1 MKKKVYFCTQNI
13 RHQKVVAPN
22 EKKKEMRNIAVI
34 LAGGTGSRVGGPVP
48 KQFLELDG
56 RTVIEY
62 SIEAFASHPA
72 IDEVAVVVH
81 PDWRGRMEEIAERL
95 KVKGERLKVRKIIDG
110 GSERYMSS
118 LNAIMA
124 YIDEPDDT
132 NLLLHDAARP
142 FVSAEIIDRVTE
154 ALKHHEAVGVA
165 VPSTDTVWEVH
176 PDVSGQWS
184 VVGSQCEIPRFV
196 ARIPERRLM
205 WRAQTPQA
213 FRLPLIRD
221 AYQRALQ
228 DPRFQ
233 ATDDCGV
240 VRQYMPCTKITVVEG
255 DEANRKITF
264 AEDIA
269 EMNRTGNTK

>member
-1 MKKKVYFCTQNI
+1 
-13 RHQKVVAPN
+13 
-22 EKKKEMRNIAVI
+22 MRNIAVI
-34 LAGGTGSRVGGPVP
+34 LAGGVGSRMGGSEP
-48 KQFLELDG
+48 KQFLSLGG
-56 RTVIEY
+56 RTVIEH
-62 SIEAFASHPA
+62 SIETFANHPS
-72 IDEVAVVVH
+72 IDEVAVVIH
-81 PDWRGRMEEIAERL
+81 PDWRGRMEEIAARGRWEKL
-95 KVKGERLKVRKIIDG
+95 RKIVDG

-142 FVSAEIIDRVTE
+142 LMSAAIVDRVVA
-154 ALKHHEAVGVA
+154 ALERHEAVGVA

-176 PDVSGQWS
+176 PDFDAVE
-184 VVGSQCEIPRFV
+184 VGRFV

-228 DPRFQ
+228 DPQFR

-240 VRQYMPCTKITVVEG
+240 VRKYMPGVKICVVEG
-255 DEANRKITF
+255 EESNQKITF
-264 AEDIA
+264 REDL
-269 EMNRTGNTK
+269 EMRNRKDR

>member
-1 MKKKVYFCTQNI
+1 MS
-13 RHQKVVAPN
+13 
-22 EKKKEMRNIAVI
+22 NIAVI
-34 LAGGTGSRVGGPVP
+34 LAGGTGKRMGSPVP
-48 KQFLELDG
+48 KQFMDLQG
-56 RTVIEY
+56 RAVIEY
-62 SIEAFASHPA
+62 SIETFDRHPA

-81 PDWRGRMEEIAERL
+81 PDWRGKMEEIAAARGWEKLR
-95 KVKGERLKVRKIIDG
+95 RIIDG

-124 YIDEPDDT
+124 YINEADDT

-142 FVSAEIIDRVTE
+142 MVSTEIVDRVVA
-154 ALKHHEAVGVA
+154 ALRRHEAVGVA

-176 PDVSGQWS
+176 PDMGEALTDTSEKCE
-184 VVGSQCEIPRFV
+184 VGRFV

-228 DPRFQ
+228 DPLFQ
-233 ATDDCGV
+233 ATDDAGV
-240 VRQYMPCTKITVVEG
+240 VRKYMPGTKITVVAGE
-255 DEANRKITF
+255 ERNMKITR
-264 AEDIA
+264 ADDLSVMLKYI
-269 EMNRTGNTK
+269 NNG

>member
-1 MKKKVYFCTQNI
+1 
-13 RHQKVVAPN
+13 
-22 EKKKEMRNIAVI
+22 MRNIAVI
-34 LAGGTGSRVGGPVP
+34 LAGGVGSRMGGSEP
-48 KQFLELDG
+48 KQFLSLGG
-56 RTVIEY
+56 RTVIEH
-62 SIEAFASHPA
+62 SIETFANHPS
-72 IDEVAVVVH
+72 IDEVAVVIH
-81 PDWRGRMEEIAERL
+81 PDWRGRMEEIAARRRWEKL
-95 KVKGERLKVRKIIDG
+95 RKIVDG

-118 LNAIMA
+118 LNAIVA

-142 FVSAEIIDRVTE
+142 FMSAAIVDRVVA
-154 ALKHHEAVGVA
+154 ALERHEAVGVA

-176 PDVSGQWS
+176 PDFDAVE
-184 VVGSQCEIPRFV
+184 VGRFV

-228 DPRFQ
+228 DPQFR

-240 VRQYMPCTKITVVEG
+240 VRQYMPGTKITVVEG
-255 DEANRKITF
+255 EERNMKLTN
-264 AEDIA
+264 AEDLPVLQKYK
-269 EMNRTGNTK
+269 NNG

>member
-1 MKKKVYFCTQNI
+1 
-13 RHQKVVAPN
+13 
-22 EKKKEMRNIAVI
+22 MRNIAVI
-34 LAGGTGSRVGGPVP
+34 LAGGTGSRMGSPEP
-48 KQFLELDG
+48 KQFLELAG
-56 RTVIEY
+56 RTVIEH
-62 SIEAFASHPA
+62 SIETFCNHPA
-72 IDEVAVVVH
+72 IDEVAVVIH
-81 PDWRGRMEEIAERL
+81 PDWRWRMEEIVERL
-95 KVKGERLKVRKIIDG
+95 KVKGERLKVSRIIDG

-142 FVSAEIIDRVTE
+142 WVSAEIVDRVVA
-154 ALKHHEAVGVA
+154 ALQSHEAVGVA

-176 PDVSGQWS
+176 PDLNSEFGIQNSEYV
-184 VVGSQCEIPRFV
+184 IPRFV
-196 ARIPERRLM
+196 ARIPERCLM

-228 DPRFQ
+228 DPMFQ

-240 VRQYMPCTKITVVEG
+240 VRKYMPGTKIAVVEG
-255 DEANRKITF
+255 SEKNMKITYK
-264 AEDIA
+264 EDLIS
-269 EMNRTGNTK
+269 

>member
-1 MKKKVYFCTQNI
+1 M
-13 RHQKVVAPN
+13 
-22 EKKKEMRNIAVI
+22 NIAVI
-34 LAGGTGSRVGGPVP
+34 LAGGTGSRMGGSLP
-48 KQFLELDG
+48 KQFLDLDG
-56 RTVIEY
+56 RPVIVN
-62 SIEAFASHPA
+62 SIEAFDSHPA
-72 IDEVAVVVH
+72 IDEVAVVIH
-81 PDWRGRMEEIAERL
+81 PDWRGRMEEIVAQGHWQ
-95 KVKGERLKVRKIIDG
+95 KVKKIIDG

-142 FVSAEIIDRVTE
+142 FLSADIIDRVVS
-154 ALKHHEAVGVA
+154 ALERHDAVGVA

-176 PDVSGQWS
+176 PDFIVEQTT
-184 VVGSQCEIPRFV
+184 EISRFV
-196 ARIPERRLM
+196 ARIPERKLM

-240 VRQYMPCTKITVVEG
+240 VRKYMPGTKITVVEG
-255 DEANRKITF
+255 NERNRKITF
-264 AEDIA
+264 PEDLQIA
-269 EMNRTGNTK
+269 TINK

>member
-1 MKKKVYFCTQNI
+1 MK
-13 RHQKVVAPN
+13 
-22 EKKKEMRNIAVI
+22 NIAVI
-34 LAGGTGSRVGGPVP
+34 LAGGTGSRMGSSVP
-48 KQFLELDG
+48 KQFMPLAG

-62 SIEAFASHPA
+62 SIETFCNHPA

-81 PDWRGRMEEIAERL
+81 PDWRGRMEEIVASGRKEKL
-95 KVKGERLKVRKIIDG
+95 KKIIDG

-132 NLLLHDAARP
+132 NLMLHDAARP
-142 FVSAEIIDRVTE
+142 FVSAEIIDRVVA

-176 PDVSGQWS
+176 PDMSGELIVNS
-184 VVGSQCEIPRFV
+184 EKCEIPRFV

-228 DPRFQ
+228 DPQFQ

-240 VRQYMPCTKITVVEG
+240 VRKYMPGTKITVVEG
-255 DEANRKITF
+255 SDSNLKVTTPQDLAALEQILIN
-264 AEDIA
+264 
-269 EMNRTGNTK
+269 G

>member
-1 MKKKVYFCTQNI
+1 M
-13 RHQKVVAPN
+13 
-22 EKKKEMRNIAVI
+22 
-34 LAGGTGSRVGGPVP
+34 GGPVP
-48 KQFLELDG
+48 KQFMPLDG
-56 RTVIEY
+56 STVIEH
-62 SIEAFASHPA
+62 SIETFCRHEA

-81 PDWRGRMEEIAERL
+81 PDWRSEMESIVARGGWEKL
-95 KVKGERLKVRKIIDG
+95 KRVIDG
-110 GSERYMSS
+110 GAERYMSS

-142 FVSAEIIDRVTE
+142 WVTKEIVDRVVA
-154 ALKHHEAVGVA
+154 ALGRHEAVGVA

-176 PDVSGQWS
+176 PDMNEEFRIQN
-184 VVGSQCEIPRFV
+184 EEFIMPRFV

-228 DPRFQ
+228 APQFQ

-240 VRQYMPCTKITVVEG
+240 VRRYMPGVKIAVVEG
-255 DEANRKITF
+255 DEKNRKITF
-264 AEDIA
+264 AEDLK
-269 EMNRTGNTK
+269 TDQ

>member
-1 MKKKVYFCTQNI
+1 MKNVA
-13 RHQKVVAPN
+13 VV
-22 EKKKEMRNIAVI
+22 
-34 LAGGTGSRVGGPVP
+34 LAGGTGSRMYNEAVRSERSRSALLP
-48 KQFLELDG
+48 KQFMQLQG
-56 RTVIEY
+56 RAVIEY
-62 SIEAFASHPA
+62 SVETFCNHTA

-81 PDWRGRMEEIAERL
+81 PDWRGRMEEIAAAGRWEKL
-95 KVKGERLKVRKIIDG
+95 KKIVDG

-142 FVSAEIIDRVTE
+142 WVSKGIIDRVTA
-154 ALKHHEAVGVA
+154 ALVHHEAVGVA
-165 VPSTDTVWEVH
+165 IPSIDTVWEVH
-176 PDVSGQWS
+176 PDFGDEA
-184 VVGSQCEIPRFV
+184 GFADEHFEMPRVV

-213 FRLPLIRD
+213 FRLPLVRD

-228 DPRFQ
+228 DPQFH

-240 VRQYMPCTKITVVEG
+240 VRKYMPGVKIAVVEG
-255 DEANRKITF
+255 DELNRKITF
-264 AEDIA
+264 VGDLPKE
-269 EMNRTGNTK
+269 

>member
-1 MKKKVYFCTQNI
+1 MK
-13 RHQKVVAPN
+13 
-22 EKKKEMRNIAVI
+22 NIAVI
-34 LAGGTGSRVGGPVP
+34 LAGGVGSRMGASMP
-48 KQFLELDG
+48 KQFMPLAG

-62 SIEAFASHPA
+62 SIETFNAHPK
-72 IDEVAVVVH
+72 IDEVAVVIH
-81 PDWRGRMEEIAERL
+81 PDWRDRMEALADAGKWAKLKKIVDGGAERYL
-95 KVKGERLKVRKIIDG
+95 
-110 GSERYMSS
+110 ST
-118 LNAIMA
+118 LNAVMA

-142 FVSAEIIDRVTE
+142 WVTKEIVDRVAA
-154 ALKHHEAVGVA
+154 ALQYHEAVGVA

-176 PDVSGQWS
+176 PDFNSEFGVRSS
-184 VVGSQCEIPRFV
+184 EYEIPRFV

-228 DPRFQ
+228 DPQFQ

-240 VRQYMPCTKITVVEG
+240 VRKYMPGTKICVVEG
-255 DEANRKITF
+255 SEENKKITF
-264 AEDIA
+264 AEDIW
-269 EMNRTGNTK
+269 NR

>member
-1 MKKKVYFCTQNI
+1 
-13 RHQKVVAPN
+13 
-22 EKKKEMRNIAVI
+22 MRNIAVI
-34 LAGGTGSRVGGPVP
+34 LAGGTGSRMGAAVP
-48 KQFLELDG
+48 KQFMELAG
-56 RTVIEY
+56 RTVIEH
-62 SIEAFASHPA
+62 SIETFCNHPA

-81 PDWRGRMEEIAERL
+81 PEWRGRMEAIAAAKGWAKL
-95 KVKGERLKVRKIIDG
+95 KKIVDG
-110 GSERYMSS
+110 GAERYMSS

-142 FVSAEIIDRVTE
+142 WVSAEIVDRVVA
-154 ALKHHEAVGVA
+154 ALKHNEAVGVA

-176 PDVSGQWS
+176 PDMSAEMIMEG
-184 VVGSQCEIPRFV
+184 GKFEMPRLV
-196 ARIPERRLM
+196 ARIPERMLM

-228 DPRFQ
+228 DPQFR

-240 VRQYMPCTKITVVEG
+240 VRKYIPGTKICVVEG
-255 DEANRKITF
+255 SEENKKITF
-264 AEDIA
+264 AED
-269 EMNRTGNTK
+269 MM